1 MQHAIDGLLAC
12 ELTDAGRSAAE
23 GLDSL
28 YAEAYRLSV
37 SLVLPKMRNVSNRKL
52 GLLVQEWLRLDDMR
66 IDLLDTDFEF
76 EANLQG
82 RLL

>member
-1 MQHAIDGLLAC
+1 
-12 ELTDAGRSAAE
+12 
-23 GLDSL
+23 
-28 YAEAYRLSV
+28 
-37 SLVLPKMRNVSNRKL
+37 
-52 GLLVQEWLRLDDMR
+52 VQEWLQLDDMR